1 MILIKDGLVIDP
13 KTGTDDVLDIILEG
27 DRIYKIGKY
36 QRTEEFERIIEAG
49 GMIVAPGLIDVHV
62 HFRDPGLTYKED
74 IETGAK
80 AAAKGG
86 FTTVVCMANT
96 KPPVD
101 NAETLQYVLEK
112 GKQTGIRV
120 LTVANITKGM
130 QGREMTDMEELAGLG
145 AAGFSD
151 DGVPLMDEKLAVEA
165 MRRAKELNL
174 PLSLHE
180 EDPAFIESSGV
191 NRGAVSEKLG
201 VGGASA
207 VAEDVLVA
215 RDCVLALHTGAC
227 VNFQHLSS
235 AVSVELVRNAKKLGA
250 NVFAEATPQ
259 HFSLDEEAVL
269 KRGTLAK
276 VNPPLRTKRDRY
288 EIIEG
293 LKDGTIDVI
302 ATDHAPHSREEKAK
316 PLTEAPS
323 GMIGL
328 ETSLALGI
336 TNLVRKG
343 HLTMAQLLR
352 KMTVNPAAL
361 YHLDSGSIEE
371 GAKADLVLYNES
383 ERWVVSDFVSRSCN
397 SPFVGETLYGK
408 VKYTICGGKIV
419 YEDSEKP
426 EGLPNAGA
434 ASVTREIASLDELKK
449 NL

>member
-130 QGREMTDMEELAGLG
+130 QGRELTDMEELAGLG

-151 DGVPLMDEKLAVEA
+151 DGVPLTDEKLAVEA
-165 MRRAKELNL
+165 MRWAKELNL

-215 RDCVLALHTGAC
+215 RDCVLALYTGAC

>member
-13 KTGTDDVLDIILEG
+13 KNGLDDVLDIILEG
-27 DRIYKIGKY
+27 DRIFKIGKY
-36 QRTEEFERIIEAG
+36 QRSDEFERIIEAEG
-49 GMIVAPGLIDVHV
+49 LIVAPGLIDVHV

-120 LTVANITKGM
+120 LTVATVSKGM
-130 QGREMTDMEELAGLG
+130 QGRELTDMEELAGLG

-151 DGVPLMDEKLAVEA
+151 DGVPLTDEKLAVEA
-165 MRRAKELNL
+165 MRRAKELNV
-174 PLSLHE
+174 PLSFHE

-191 NRGAVSEKLG
+191 NQGAVSQKLG
-201 VGGASA
+201 VGGAPA

-215 RDCVLALHTGAC
+215 RDCALALYTGAC

-235 AVSVELVRNAKKLGA
+235 AVSVELVRYAKKMGA

-269 KRGTLAK
+269 KHGTLAK

-316 PLTEAPS
+316 PLAEAPS

-343 HLTMAQLLR
+343 HLTMAQLLE
-352 KMTVNPAAL
+352 KMTVNPAKL
-361 YHLDSGSIEE
+361 YHLDSGYIAE

-383 ERWVVSDFVSRSCN
+383 ERWVVSDFASKSCN
-397 SPFVGETLYGK
+397 SPFVGETLYGR
-408 VKYTICGGKIV
+408 VKYTVCNGKIV
-419 YEDSEKP
+419 YEDSAKP
-426 EGLPNAGA
+426 EESGEKA
-434 ASVTREIASLDELKK
+434 
-449 NL
+449 